1 MVESRLTGVNAENL
15 KIGME
20 MELSIEPFVKN
31 EDGEELMMFSFKPS
45 KNL

>member
-1 MVESRLTGVNAENL
+1 
-15 KIGME
+15 

>member
-1 MVESRLTGVNAENL
+1 M
-15 KIGME
+15 K